1 MIENIFYEVN
11 EKIVASKHRKVL
23 RPIGN
28 LIAMSGITYQWKNGI
43 TEAQELFVMWTY
55 TLNKN
60 EI

>member
-28 LIAMSGITYQWKNGI
+28 LIAMSGITYQ
-43 TEAQELFVMWTY
+43 
-55 TLNKN
+55 
-60 EI
+60 